1 MKYSPYSLLVLIFLL
16 FFLNNN
22 YAQGPGS
29 LFVDAGIDTLIPCG
43 TGGCADITADYL
55 EIFETFSTNYTVASI
70 PYSPDNSGNPPFPFN
85 GLANNMNPN
94 LDDTWSV
101 VETLPFDFCFFG
113 SLEQLF
119 QVGSNGLIRFDVGNA
134 GDFNDWGFNEDLPNN
149 TDPAL
154 GEGNI
159 FTPVHDIDPS
169 VADSDEIGYEVLGT
183 YPNRVLVV
191 SYFAVSLYSSDCN
204 NLRATHMAVLYEFS
218 NVIEIYI
225 QDKPVC
231 PGWNDGNAA
240 LGIQNNDGDIAYVP
254 PGRNTSDSPWTAF
267 QEAWSFK
274 PDGVETFAFEWL
286 DSTGTVIGYTDTIN
300 VCPAG
305 GSEIFTARVT
315 YTNTCNGDVV
325 VLEDD
330 VLVSIDSP
338 FTVDLGPDVTTCD
351 TPDILL
357 DAEQENQNFTYQW
370 FLDGTLIAGAT
381 SPNYLVTA
389 PNSGTYSVEVIDPSD
404 PICPGIDQIIIT
416 YLPIPIIANPPID
429 LFQCDNGTNTG
440 IFDLTI
446 NTPVVL
452 GPQNP
457 ADFVITYH
465 NTALD
470 AENDLAPIAAPTLYP
485 ITGSMEEIFVR
496 IEGEGTE
503 EDLIFV
509 EDFSTGLGRVTH
521 PFTPLEFNGTTE
533 LNPNQYTV
541 TNISTGL
548 NAGWH
553 QDMED
558 HTIGDIDGRMILF
571 DVSED
576 TSETELY
583 RRDITV
589 TANTELVFDFAMT
602 TVYDIDT
609 NICPDN
615 GTDSR
620 LIYQI
625 EDSAGTVLATSTT
638 GNVTNGSSPNW
649 ITYSLDFD
657 SGVNTI
663 VQIVLINDIFGSCGN
678 DLAIDDIKIVKTEI
692 CFATDSFFIEFFPI
706 SIGIMTD
713 VEFCD
718 LDADGFVDLNLPSI
732 KDAEALNG
740 LDPLQFTVTYHG
752 SQADADNNVGV
763 YPDPYTVTGPTEE
776 IFVRV
781 ENNATPT
788 CFVTDSFLITL
799 ILAPIAI
806 LPTPYILCDEFSN
819 DGFAEFDLTTKD
831 IEITGGDPNTVIT
844 YHLTLAE
851 ADANI
856 NPVET
861 PAAFINTISSFQI
874 LYPRVENTNNI
885 ICFDTT
891 ELVLQVDRAPAI
903 TNPIADYFL
912 CDNDG
917 DGLEVFDLLSKDLEI
932 VNTQI
937 GLTLGYYLTQE
948 DAEAQ
953 PPTNIIPNP
962 ETYSNIS
969 NPETIWVRAE
979 NSANC
984 ITVLNFYLIVGEV
997 PAFTEVP
1004 VFALCDDLIE
1014 DGFTE
1019 FDLNTQN
1026 ANIVAGN
1033 TDLSVTYYGTQADAD
1048 LAQSPLLSPY
1058 TNTVNPEIIYV
1069 RVDDNVEGCYGVF
1082 EMELQVI
1089 SPIAIVPD
1097 PLEYCDPD
1105 NDGFG
1110 EFTLTDADSQITGG
1124 NPSGNLQ
1131 VTYHYLLEDA
1141 QNGVNPLASP
1151 YLNDVPFTQI
1161 VYVRLLDESTG
1172 CYGTTTLELIV
1183 LPSPQIIQPSDLAL
1197 CDQDGDGIE
1206 VFDLTVSESELL
1218 NGLDPLLYSI
1228 AYYQDA
1234 GLTIPIVDPT
1244 TYANIPP
1251 SPQTIYIVVEDI
1263 ANQCKSQTI
1272 LQLWVYLSP
1281 VLVPPL
1287 PYELCDLITQD
1298 DGFESFDL
1306 ESKTA
1311 EITGGD
1317 FTISI
1322 TYHQTQA
1329 DANTGNNPL
1338 LSPYTNTSNPQ
1349 TIFLRAENTNG
1360 GDLNCFSFIGVTLDL
1375 VVNPLPSPVTPTP
1388 LEVCDQDNNGIT
1400 QFILT
1405 DKDVEIIG
1413 GEPGVEISYHETL
1426 LDAESGTNPLASPYT
1441 NIDTYMQTIYA
1452 RAEYPIALGGTGCF
1466 QIVSLELLV
1475 NLSPIISS
1483 EIPDLVICDDDG
1495 FTVFDLTQR
1504 ADDIYGSQDPLDY
1517 DLSYYISQVDADL
1530 ATNAIAS
1537 PTAFTNTANPQTI
1550 WVRLEDNPINNPTAC
1565 FKVGSFELVVE
1576 LEPVFTPV
1584 PIFEQCDDQIQ
1595 DGFTE
1600 FNLNIQNGTITG
1612 GDSTLGVT
1620 YYANQIDADDAINPL
1635 VIPYTNTVNP
1645 ETIYVRIEST
1655 ITGCYGTFPM
1665 SLLVRPAPMIFEPS
1679 ALEHCDS
1686 GNDGFGEFM
1695 LTDSDLEVTGGVP
1708 IGNLQ
1713 VSYHYLLEDAQ
1724 NDVNP
1729 LLSPYLND
1737 IPNLQTV
1744 HVRLVDQST
1753 GCYSIT
1759 TLDLIVLETPQII
1772 SPTDMIL
1779 CDDNADG
1786 IEVFDLTL
1794 GELELLSIADPAGGP
1809 YSITYYEDA
1818 ELTIAITNPT
1828 AYSNIPPSPQ
1838 TIYIVVE
1845 GVSNGCRVETTLLL
1859 WVVSSPILLSPTAL
1873 ELCDTTEIIGPDDEF
1888 EPFDLES
1895 KTDEITGGDPTVGIT
1910 YHETQLDADTGINS
1924 LISPYINIS
1933 NPQTI
1938 FIRAEA
1944 QDTQC
1949 IVSEAITL
1957 SLVVTPLPSPVTPSP
1972 LAVCD
1977 VDNDGFSFFMLTDKD
1992 SEIIAG
1998 EPGVVVSYYETL
2010 LDAEAGIFA
2019 LTSPYINIV
2028 TPSQIIYARAEYSIA
2043 LGGTGCFRIVDLE
2056 LIVNP
2061 SPIVPLDIPDLVI
2074 CDDDGFT
2081 VFDLTQREGDIYGS
2095 QDPLDYTL
2103 SYHTS
2108 QADAIAGTNPIA
2120 NPAAFP
2126 NTINPQIIWVRLEDN
2141 TTVCFKVGSFEIR
2154 SELGPLVIQPT
2165 PFTSCDDLG
2174 APNDGVTLFDLT
2186 LKTTEITGGASGV
2199 TVQYYESQVDA
2210 ELDTNVIDPDTAY
2223 QNTSNPQTIWLRVS
2237 DVNTLC
2243 FDTTV
2248 YLTLRVVANP
2258 APEDPDPIILCD
2270 VNNPGDGEEV
2280 FDLTIREPQILDG
2293 ETWDVSY
2300 YNTYQDAVDDNA
2312 PIVLPTAYS
2321 NVINPEIVYVR
2332 VSIDLL
2338 DTTACFEIVELTLM
2352 VSSLPDDTAVI
2363 TPYIICEIPGDG
2375 ESIFD
2380 LTTKIDEILNGQDPT
2395 IFQVLFYESQAEADL
2410 MINEI
2415 QNPVIYANTSNPQ
2428 RIYVVIL
2435 NIDTDCFVSTQSF
2448 DIEEREGA
2456 IANIP
2461 LDPYAIC
2468 DYWDENDGIAE
2479 FDLLD
2484 QDLLDE
2490 ILGTQDPLVYQLDF
2504 YGTLENAELEV
2515 SPLPATYVNIINP
2528 QIIYARVTNINT
2540 ECYDLTEV
2548 ILKVELIPELA
2559 LDDFYRLCVDS
2570 LGNPIPAGNTS
2581 PPVIDTGLDPSIY
2594 MFEWQLN
2601 SEVLLGEIGASITVL
2616 QEGIYTVRVTEILT
2630 GCMSMATTTVIT
2642 SSPPLNYSAEV
2653 TNAFASE
2660 HTITATTDGTGDYEF
2675 QLDDNPFQESGIF
2688 LDVEPGSHVITI
2700 KDVSGCGA
2708 SVTISV
2714 GVIDYPQFMT
2724 PNEDGYHDTWNI
2736 IGIANGDPTAK
2747 IYIFDRYGKLLKQLS
2762 IFSEGWDGSYNGK
2775 PMPSSDYWFRV
2786 EYTEN
2791 AAKKI
2796 FKGHFTLKR

>member
-1 MKYSPYSLLVLIFLL
+1 VRLV
-16 FFLNNN
+16 N
-22 YAQGPGS
+22 
-29 LFVDAGIDTLIPCG
+29 
-43 TGGCADITADYL
+43 
-55 EIFETFSTNYTVASI
+55 
-70 PYSPDNSGNPPFPFN
+70 
-85 GLANNMNPN
+85 
-94 LDDTWSV
+94 
-101 VETLPFDFCFFG
+101 
-113 SLEQLF
+113 
-119 QVGSNGLIRFDVGNA
+119 
-134 GDFNDWGFNEDLPNN
+134 
-149 TDPAL
+149 
-154 GEGNI
+154 
-159 FTPVHDIDPS
+159 
-169 VADSDEIGYEVLGT
+169 
-183 YPNRVLVV
+183 
-191 SYFAVSLYSSDCN
+191 
-204 NLRATHMAVLYEFS
+204 
-218 NVIEIYI
+218 
-225 QDKPVC
+225 
-231 PGWNDGNAA
+231 
-240 LGIQNNDGDIAYVP
+240 
-254 PGRNTSDSPWTAF
+254 
-267 QEAWSFK
+267 
-274 PDGVETFAFEWL
+274 
-286 DSTGTVIGYTDTIN
+286 
-300 VCPAG
+300 
-305 GSEIFTARVT
+305 
-315 YTNTCNGDVV
+315 
-325 VLEDD
+325 
-330 VLVSIDSP
+330 
-338 FTVDLGPDVTTCD
+338 
-351 TPDILL
+351 
-357 DAEQENQNFTYQW
+357 
-370 FLDGTLIAGAT
+370 
-381 SPNYLVTA
+381 
-389 PNSGTYSVEVIDPSD
+389 
-404 PICPGIDQIIIT
+404 
-416 YLPIPIIANPPID
+416 
-429 LFQCDNGTNTG
+429 
-440 IFDLTI
+440 
-446 NTPVVL
+446 
-452 GPQNP
+452 
-457 ADFVITYH
+457 
-465 NTALD
+465 
-470 AENDLAPIAAPTLYP
+470 
-485 ITGSMEEIFVR
+485 
-496 IEGEGTE
+496 
-503 EDLIFV
+503 
-509 EDFSTGLGRVTH
+509 
-521 PFTPLEFNGTTE
+521 
-533 LNPNQYTV
+533 
-541 TNISTGL
+541 
-548 NAGWH
+548 
-553 QDMED
+553 
-558 HTIGDIDGRMILF
+558 
-571 DVSED
+571 
-576 TSETELY
+576 
-583 RRDITV
+583 
-589 TANTELVFDFAMT
+589 
-602 TVYDIDT
+602 
-609 NICPDN
+609 
-615 GTDSR
+615 
-620 LIYQI
+620 
-625 EDSAGTVLATSTT
+625 
-638 GNVTNGSSPNW
+638 
-649 ITYSLDFD
+649 
-657 SGVNTI
+657 
-663 VQIVLINDIFGSCGN
+663 
-678 DLAIDDIKIVKTEI
+678 
-692 CFATDSFFIEFFPI
+692 
-706 SIGIMTD
+706 
-713 VEFCD
+713 
-718 LDADGFVDLNLPSI
+718 
-732 KDAEALNG
+732 
-740 LDPLQFTVTYHG
+740 
-752 SQADADNNVGV
+752 
-763 YPDPYTVTGPTEE
+763 
-776 IFVRV
+776 
-781 ENNATPT
+781 
-788 CFVTDSFLITL
+788 
-799 ILAPIAI
+799 
-806 LPTPYILCDEFSN
+806 
-819 DGFAEFDLTTKD
+819 DLTTCFS
-831 IEITGGDPNTVIT
+831 IG
-844 YHLTLAE
+844 
-851 ADANI
+851 
-856 NPVET
+856 
-861 PAAFINTISSFQI
+861 SF
-874 LYPRVENTNNI
+874 
-885 ICFDTT
+885 D
-891 ELVLQVDRAPAI
+891 LVLQ
-903 TNPIADYFL
+903 
-912 CDNDG
+912 G
-917 DGLEVFDLLSKDLEI
+917 
-932 VNTQI
+932 
-937 GLTLGYYLTQE
+937 
-948 DAEAQ
+948 
-953 PPTNIIPNP
+953 PP
-962 ETYSNIS
+962 
-969 NPETIWVRAE
+969 
-979 NSANC
+979 
-984 ITVLNFYLIVGEV
+984 G
-997 PAFTEVP
+997 FTEVP

-1026 ANIVAGN
+1026 ATIVAGN